1 MISCY
6 VPSSSLMVTLTVS
19 VDVKMSGLAI
29 DAMTVKVSSSSTAVS
44 PSIVTGWHIELPTGV
59 AGGMVRVW
67 LDSGWKSLESEG
79 NREINIYK
87 VKLRKTTSTH
97 HCLGYYKVATAI
109 YRHVRSRQCINVIV
123 LSQVFVLH
131 IFILR
136 ATKSWWERSGNED
149 IIMNH
154 HCSRSSKVA
163 IIQLPNNTLACM
175 RRWKDTQ

>member
-6 VPSSSLMVTLTVS
+6 VPSSSIMVTLTVS
-19 VDVKMSGLAI
+19 IDVKMSGLAI
-29 DAMTVKVSSSSTAVS
+29 DAMTVKVSSSSIAVS

-109 YRHVRSRQCINVIV
+109 YSHVAGNALMSSYSPRS
-123 LSQVFVLH
+123 LSSIYLYC
-131 IFILR
+131 
-136 ATKSWWERSGNED
+136 E
-149 IIMNH
+149 
-154 HCSRSSKVA
+154 
-163 IIQLPNNTLACM
+163 QLKAGGKGLGM
-175 RRWKDTQ
+175 RI